1 MVTVEVLKTIINDQ
15 ENDIKKLASSDKIIP
30 REYPSERL
38 KYARGVANIITGPR
52 RSGKSVLAF
61 QLIKKQGNFG
71 YVNFEDVR
79 LKIKAEELNKVLEAI
94 YSVKGEVKYILFDE
108 IQNVPGWERFISRLV
123 DSKDII
129 ITGSNSNLL
138 SKELGSSMTGRHLNH
153 VILPFSFREFLAYRR
168 FQYNLSRGVSTIE
181 KVDLIKQ
188 LNDYLYTGGFPLGIE
203 LGKQYLND
211 LYTDIIFKDVVIRH
225 KLKLSAKVR
234 DLADYLASMSS
245 SEISYNKLRNIIG
258 LSSKHTIKEWV
269 GFLEE
274 AYLIFILKRFSFKKK
289 ERIKSP
295 VKIYSI
301 DPGFVAVNLVDA
313 SISKRMEEVV
323 SIELLRKK
331 SYFFSYLS
339 IYYWK
344 DTSGREVD
352 FLIEENGKV
361 KQLIQVTYVSDK
373 NDIKDREVANLIVAS
388 SELHCNDLLVITW
401 DYEAE
406 EKVKG
411 KKIRFTPLWKWL
423 LKL

>member
-1 MVTVEVLKTIINDQ
+1 MVTVELLKTIINDQ
-15 ENDIKKLASSDKIIP
+15 ENDIRKLASSDKIIP
-30 REYPSERL
+30 REYPSGRL
-38 KYARGVANIITGPR
+38 KYAHGAANIITGPR

-61 QLIKKQGNFG
+61 QLIKRKGNFG

-138 SKELGSSMTGRHLNH
+138 SKELGSSMTGRHSDH
-153 VILPFSFREFLAYRR
+153 VILPFSFREFLAYSR
-168 FQYNLSRGVSTIE
+168 FQYNISKGVSTIE
-181 KVDLIKQ
+181 KVNLIKR
-188 LNDYLYTGGFPLGIE
+188 LSDYLYTGGFPLGIE

-225 KLKLSAKVR
+225 NIKLSSKIR
-234 DLADYLASMSS
+234 DLADYLASLPS

-274 AYLIFILKRFSFKKK
+274 AYLVFILKRFSFKKK

-331 SYFFSYLS
+331 SYFLPSLS

-344 DTSGREVD
+344 DAGGREVD

-361 KQLIQVTYVSDK
+361 KQLIQVTYVSDR
-373 NDIKDREVANLIVAS
+373 NDIKDREVDNLIAAS

-411 KKIRFTPLWKWL
+411 KKIKFVPLWKWL
-423 LKL
+423 LNL